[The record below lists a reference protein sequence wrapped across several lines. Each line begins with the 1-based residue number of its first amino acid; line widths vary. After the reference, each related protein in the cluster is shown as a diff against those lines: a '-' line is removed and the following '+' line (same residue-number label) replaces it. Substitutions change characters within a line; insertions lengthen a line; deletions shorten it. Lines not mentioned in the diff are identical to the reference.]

1 MTRRRNSGQTRNSG
15 RASDSGRLIIDSA
28 AKLRASLK
36 RLGLS
41 DPAVNAAWPRWW
53 SSEADFSASAQAEL
67 RFGIAR
73 RLGLDPASLLQDEP
87 RFVWREEARFKG
99 LRAED
104 DDRVQA
110 GIASFGRAVAAA
122 AIAATPPTQNSL
134 EGVAAEVVRA
144 QVLSDSPVVSL
155 YELLVLS
162 WAIGVPVVHLRIF
175 PWTTKRMAAMTVRVG
190 DRDSVLLAR
199 EAAYPAWPAFYLAH
213 ELGHIA
219 LGHVVAD
226 HTLVDLEADLD
237 SQGSDE
243 EEAAADRWALELL
256 TGFPDP
262 QVLSATGNASAAE
275 LARVSIE
282 SAHELH
288 IEPGTLALCFG
299 HTTRNWRV
307 ANGALKLIYTA
318 PSPVWRAINSVARQQ
333 LDLGSLAPDAA
344 DFLEDVLDLQRDG

>member
-1 MTRRRNSGQTRNSG
+1 MTRRRNCGQRRNSG
-15 RASDSGRLIIDSA
+15 RASDTGRLTIDSA
-28 AKLRASLK
+28 SKLRASLK

-41 DPAVNAAWPRWW
+41 DPAVDAAWPRWW
-53 SSEADFSASAQAEL
+53 SSEADFSVSAQAEL

-87 RFVWREEARFKG
+87 RFVWRAEARFKG
-99 LRAED
+99 LRSED
-104 DDRVQA
+104 DDQVQA

-122 AIAATPPTQNSL
+122 AIAATRPTQNSI
-134 EGVAAEVVRA
+134 EGVAAETVRA
-144 QVLSDSPVVSL
+144 RTLRDSPVVSL

-162 WAIGVPVVHLRIF
+162 WAIGVPVVQLRIF

-199 EAAYPAWPAFYLAH
+199 DATYPAWPAFYLAH

-219 LGHVVAD
+219 LGHVSAD
-226 HTLVDLEADLD
+226 HTLVDLEAEFGG
-237 SQGSDE
+237 QASDD

-256 TGFPDP
+256 TGLPDL
-262 QVLSATGNASAAE
+262 QVTSATGHASATE
-275 LARVSIE
+275 LARRSVE
-282 SAHELH
+282 SARELH

-299 HTTRNWRV
+299 HTTGNWRV
-307 ANGALKLIYTA
+307 ANGALKLIYDG

-333 LDLGSLAPDAA
+333 LDLSSLPPDAA
-344 DFLEDVLDLQRDG
+344 DFLEAVLDLQSDD